1 MFWKIGK
8 RQFPRTINKVLLVQL
23 AGIGDLVMAT
33 PAIGAIRERFPYA
46 YIALLT
52 SERTKDLLKNSKDL
66 DRIFSLDYEGRFQ
79 IGLLFNQKNWRTIS
93 ELRKHKFDLAV
104 NLYQIYS
111 LKGALQFCLLLRLM
125 NIKFIVGRDTERKGF
140 FLNLKIEET
149 STRCEHEV
157 ESNLHLVELLGA
169 KIQTKNLHLDI
180 NSVDENFVSKLLA
193 EYDIFDKDLLIGIN
207 PGSAWRLTRRWLPER
222 FAQTADEIINKYSA
236 KILLTGSTKETRL
249 SDEITSLMKNM
260 SINTT
265 GKLNLPQLVSLIKR
279 CNLYIS
285 VDSGPMHIAVAV
297 GTPLVAIY
305 GPGYKRYFPYGD
317 SNKFTIIKK
326 DVDCSPCYKIK
337 CCDLRCMKLITVDD
351 VLWAVDNQLKKS
363 GLI

>member
-1 MFWKIGK
+1 MSK
-8 RQFPRTINKVLLVQL
+8 RQFPRTINKILLVQL

-33 PAIGAIRERFPYA
+33 PAISSVRERFPDA

-52 SERTKDLLKNSKDL
+52 IKRTKDLLKNSKDL
-66 DRIFSLDYEGRFQ
+66 DRIFSLDYGGRFQ
-79 IGLLFNQKNWRTIS
+79 IGLLFNQKNWCTIS
-93 ELRKHKFDLAV
+93 ELRKQKFDLAV

-111 LKGALQFCLLLRLM
+111 LKGALQLYLLFKLM
-125 NIKFIVGRDTERKGF
+125 NIKFIVGRDTEGKGF
-140 FLNLKIEET
+140 FLNLKIKET
-149 STRCEHEV
+149 VTRSEHEV
-157 ESNLHLVELLGA
+157 ESNLRLVELLGA
-169 KIQTKNLHLDI
+169 KIQTKNLHLD
-180 NSVDENFVSKLLA
+180 NDSQDENFIAKLLA
-193 EYDIFDKDLLIGIN
+193 EYSVYHKDLLIGIN

-236 KILLTGSTKETRL
+236 KIVFTGSTKETRV
-249 SDEITSLMKNM
+249 SDEIISLMKNKP
-260 SINTT
+260 INTT
-265 GKLNLPQLVSLIKR
+265 GKLNIPQLVALIKR

-317 SNKFTIIKK
+317 SNKFIIIKK

-337 CCDLRCMKLITVDD
+337 CNDFRCMKSITVDN